1 MKQYIISLGVFL
13 LLALQAKALSGG
25 DVTRAALFTTYA
37 KQAKQTLLAQKKA
50 MGLNLTGHK
59 FLKEEME
66 EITDFQK
73 QFNDYLDSFGDIL
86 SIAAEAYGI
95 YFEVDQAFKTS
106 VSSSRPAQLVLP
118 ISLLWLFLSGRTI
131 SIRIL

>member
-1 MKQYIISLGVFL
+1 MKQYIISLGIFL
-13 LLALQAKALSGG
+13 LLSLQAKALSGG

-86 SIAAEAYGI
+86 TQ
-95 YFEVDQAFKTS
+95 V
-106 VSSSRPAQLVLP
+106 
-118 ISLLWLFLSGRTI
+118 
-131 SIRIL
+131 